1 MKAPELYSKHFIS
14 AIEKTAGKIDN
25 PIYVLYG
32 DMSILDLGQ
41 YQGWIV
47 DKDTFTSTGGEEVF
61 TKDWFARLFISLQ
74 TSTTASILSYAQY
87 SYFIQQMNKEFFK
100 PRVIVIKDNLRRV
113 FPLQASSYITD
124 TQEDEN
130 NTTEIPVY
138 QIDQFKS
145 RDSYYYIAKTPED
158 DLGTYNVSAF
168 TQTQDLQI
176 CGVIPTGGELLDP
189 FADDNEI
196 DILLAEII
204 SGKEKTQAFYIKLYE
219 KQPQER
225 RVKDLLRHL
234 NAFLHPLKKSIM
246 LVIEESLTEDFTPS
260 DELTALLQEYWGPD
274 ATFRP
279 ITLYKNPSMSGE
291 TINISQ
297 GKVVQTVIDEYENVR
312 AGRSFRDIFL
322 TAPTGA
328 GKSLLFQLPAFY
340 ISKKGDV
347 TIVISPLIAL
357 MKDQVNAIH
366 QQRGFSKAAYLN
378 SEISLLDRDR
388 IIEQCQ
394 SGEIDVL
401 YMAPELLMSY
411 DIRHFIGERR
421 IGLMVIDEA
430 HLITTWGR
438 DFRVDYWYLGN
449 KIRKIRKYSEHSFPM
464 IAVTATAVYGGEK
477 NDMVFDTAEESLMM
491 HSPHYFIGRVKRDD
505 IEFIISNY
513 TSKAKDFD
521 KHKLEQTTKTVTDI
535 NKLGF
540 KTLVYAPYT
549 SHVLKLSSLINH
561 DDDISVSYYGT
572 LDALSKEQAEKQFR
586 ANDKNVMVCTKA
598 FGMGVDIPDIQ
609 VVYHHAPSGL
619 LPDYIQEIGRAA
631 RKTDIRGYAALN
643 YSERDQK
650 YSKQLYGMSALRLWQ
665 IKAVLKKIH
674 DTYQNNG
681 HKRNMLLSVDDF
693 AFAFENDGDDIDQK
707 VKTALMMIEK
717 DYLIKYQ
724 FNVVLARPKQLFTKV
739 YSKVSAVD
747 LKTLQKEY
755 PGTFEVL
762 YHDNDGSKIILF
774 DLNELWTRYF
784 NDKAFPIIKKRYFE
798 RNLLSNCDL
807 RPRYKLSYTFEDKD
821 KTISSIRDFFDTLS
835 LFLAETSGRFFD
847 KDSLRAALKKKYDDK
862 TAKQLA
868 NFVLSTYS
876 DDKKS
881 HFLQEKAGVPKQYRV
896 SINSYGA
903 SFSDS
908 LKKLG
913 ELINSNDTNKAVRF
927 KSKDDSVPF
936 VRIGHLIE
944 ILDLGSF
951 EMRGGDN
958 PMIFIRVNSP
968 ERVRKDCF
976 NKNYEN
982 ILYDKT
988 KDKHEISSE
997 LMNHFFTRHFTN
1009 EERWNFIEDFFLG
1022 SSLDELVSKYPGKD
1036 PKSID
1041 LLEAL
1046 SKKTVQKMDINEH
1059 ADVAHGKMTY
1069 PPRSGT
1075 YTFKDHLT
1083 IGEETRTIKGW
1094 VEEDSLSLHQLAKD
1108 HTVYLDAVVYTRLM
1122 AAIEKD
1128 HPEYYIKLLAL
1139 RKMIQIPGY
1148 KEPTMAEVVMKENP
1162 IKFYKWWV
1170 AHRDEVYIPMKDKIW
1185 LFDMVEK
1192 KEKGLLKKQDK
1203 TYIDKLNKK

>member
-1 MKAPELYSKHFIS
+1 
-14 AIEKTAGKIDN
+14 
-25 PIYVLYG
+25 
-32 DMSILDLGQ
+32 
-41 YQGWIV
+41 
-47 DKDTFTSTGGEEVF
+47 
-61 TKDWFARLFISLQ
+61 
-74 TSTTASILSYAQY
+74 
-87 SYFIQQMNKEFFK
+87 
-100 PRVIVIKDNLRRV
+100 
-113 FPLQASSYITD
+113 
-124 TQEDEN
+124 
-130 NTTEIPVY
+130 
-138 QIDQFKS
+138 
-145 RDSYYYIAKTPED
+145 
-158 DLGTYNVSAF
+158 
-168 TQTQDLQI
+168 
-176 CGVIPTGGELLDP
+176 
-189 FADDNEI
+189 
-196 DILLAEII
+196 
-204 SGKEKTQAFYIKLYE
+204 
-219 KQPQER
+219 
-225 RVKDLLRHL
+225 
-234 NAFLHPLKKSIM
+234 
-246 LVIEESLTEDFTPS
+246 
-260 DELTALLQEYWGPD
+260 
-274 ATFRP
+274 
-279 ITLYKNPSMSGE
+279 MSGE

-312 AGRSFRDIFL
+312 AGRTFRDIFL

-549 SHVLKLSSLINH
+549 SHVLKLSSLLNH
-561 DDDISVSYYGT
+561 DEDISVSYYGT

-631 RKTDIRGYAALN
+631 RKTDIKGYAALN

-762 YHDNDGSKIILF
+762 
-774 DLNELWTRYF
+774 
-784 NDKAFPIIKKRYFE
+784 
-798 RNLLSNCDL
+798 
-807 RPRYKLSYTFEDKD
+807 
-821 KTISSIRDFFDTLS
+821 
-835 LFLAETSGRFFD
+835 
-847 KDSLRAALKKKYDDK
+847 
-862 TAKQLA
+862 
-868 NFVLSTYS
+868 
-876 DDKKS
+876 
-881 HFLQEKAGVPKQYRV
+881 
-896 SINSYGA
+896 
-903 SFSDS
+903 
-908 LKKLG
+908 
-913 ELINSNDTNKAVRF
+913 
-927 KSKDDSVPF
+927 
-936 VRIGHLIE
+936 
-944 ILDLGSF
+944 
-951 EMRGGDN
+951 
-958 PMIFIRVNSP
+958 
-968 ERVRKDCF
+968 
-976 NKNYEN
+976 
-982 ILYDKT
+982 
-988 KDKHEISSE
+988 
-997 LMNHFFTRHFTN
+997 
-1009 EERWNFIEDFFLG
+1009 
-1022 SSLDELVSKYPGKD
+1022 
-1036 PKSID
+1036 
-1041 LLEAL
+1041 
-1046 SKKTVQKMDINEH
+1046 
-1059 ADVAHGKMTY
+1059 
-1069 PPRSGT
+1069 
-1075 YTFKDHLT
+1075 
-1083 IGEETRTIKGW
+1083 
-1094 VEEDSLSLHQLAKD
+1094 
-1108 HTVYLDAVVYTRLM
+1108 
-1122 AAIEKD
+1122 
-1128 HPEYYIKLLAL
+1128 
-1139 RKMIQIPGY
+1139 
-1148 KEPTMAEVVMKENP
+1148 
-1162 IKFYKWWV
+1162 
-1170 AHRDEVYIPMKDKIW
+1170 
-1185 LFDMVEK
+1185 
-1192 KEKGLLKKQDK
+1192 
-1203 TYIDKLNKK
+1203 

>member
-1 MKAPELYSKHFIS
+1 MKAQELYSKLFIS
-14 AIEKTAGKIDN
+14 AIEKTSDKIDN

-32 DMSILDLGQ
+32 DMSILNLDQ
-41 YQGWIV
+41 YEGWII
-47 DKDTFTSTGGEEVF
+47 DKETFASTGGEEVF

-74 TSTTASILSYAQY
+74 TSTTACILSYAQY
-87 SYFIQQMNKEFFK
+87 SYFIHQLSKDFFK
-100 PRVIVIKDNLRRV
+100 SRVIVIKDNLRRV
-113 FPLQASSYITD
+113 FPLQASTYITD
-124 TQEDEN
+124 TQEDDN
-130 NTTEIPVY
+130 NVTEIPVY
-138 QIDQFKS
+138 QVDQFKS
-145 RDSYYYIAKTPED
+145 GDSHYYIAKTPED
-158 DLGTYNVSAF
+158 DLGKYSLNAF
-168 TQTQDLQI
+168 TGTLDLQI
-176 CGVIPTGGELLDP
+176 CGVIPPGGELLDP

-196 DILLAEII
+196 DILLDQII
-204 SGKEKTQAFYIKLYE
+204 SGKEKTPAFYIKLYE

-225 RVKDLLRHL
+225 RIKELLLHL

-260 DELTALLQEYWGPD
+260 DELTDLLQEYWGAG

-279 ITLYKNPSMSGE
+279 ITLYKNPSLSAE

-312 AGRSFRDIFL
+312 AGRTFRDIFL

-366 QQRGFSKAAYLN
+366 TQRGFNKAAYLN

-394 SGEIDVL
+394 GGEIDVL

-411 DIRHFIGERR
+411 DIRHFIGDRR

-438 DFRVDYWYLGN
+438 DFRVDYWYLGS

-505 IEFIISNY
+505 IEFVISNY

-521 KHKLEQTTKTVTDI
+521 KHKLEQTSKTVSEI

-549 SHVLKLSSLINH
+549 NHVLKLSSLINQ
-561 DDDISVSYYGT
+561 DEEISVSYYGT
-572 LDALSKEQAEKQFR
+572 LDALSKEQSEKQFR

-631 RKTDIRGYAALN
+631 RKTNIKGYATLN
-643 YSERDQK
+643 YSERDQT
-650 YSKQLYGMSALRLWQ
+650 YSKRLYGMSALRLWQ

-724 FNVVLARPKQLFTKV
+724 FNVVIARPKQLFTKV
-739 YSKVSAVD
+739 YSKVSASD
-747 LKTLQKEY
+747 LKTMVKKY
-755 PGTFEVL
+755 PETFEVL
-762 YHDNDGSKIILF
+762 FTDSDGSKVILL

-784 NDKAFPIIKKRYFE
+784 NDRPFPQIKKRYFE
-798 RNLLSNCDL
+798 KTLLSDCYL
-807 RPRYKLSYTFEDKD
+807 SPRYKLTYVFEDKD
-821 KTISSIRDFFDTLS
+821 KTISAINDFFDTLS
-835 LFLAETSGRFFD
+835 LFLSDTCGCVFD
-847 KDSLRAALKKKYDDK
+847 KDNLRAALKKKYDDK

-881 HFLQEKAGVPKQYRV
+881 HFLQEKSGVPKQYKV

-908 LKKLG
+908 MKKLG
-913 ELINSNDTNKAVRF
+913 ELINANDTNKVVRY

-976 NKNYEN
+976 NKSYEN

-997 LMNHFFTRHFTN
+997 LMNHFFTRHFSN

-1022 SSLDELVSKYPGKD
+1022 SSLDELVCKYPGKD

-1041 LLEAL
+1041 LLDEL
-1046 SKKTVQKMDINEH
+1046 SKKPVQKMDINEH

-1094 VEEDSLSLHQLAKD
+1094 VDEDSLTLYDLVKD

-1122 AAIEKD
+1122 GAIEKD
-1128 HPEYYIKLLAL
+1128 HPDFYVKLLAL

-1162 IKFYKWWV
+1162 IKFYKWWC
-1170 AHRDEVYIPMKDKIW
+1170 AHREEVYIPTKDKIW
-1185 LFDMVEK
+1185 LFDFVER

-1203 TYIDKLNKK
+1203 TYIDKLTKK